1 MSRRPTTDENDKT
14 EAISALGWLARLWST
29 LVAAIIQDTPAT
41 LNACESCRE
50 TDCTDRR
57 WQRCGRR
64 QSEAM
69 CAIDGGSRTPA
80 ARLC

>member
-1 MSRRPTTDENDKT
+1 MSRRPSTNDKLDKL
-14 EAISALGWLARLWST
+14 EGSVLSWLTRLWST
-29 LVAAIIQDTPAT
+29 LTAAIIQDTPAT

-57 WQRCGRR
+57 WQCCGRR
-64 QSEAM
+64 QSEEM

-80 ARLC
+80 ARPC